1 MINSSQNHLNVDKAS
16 HPQIVNIIIIIIIMH
31 RLLSLFTTGQP
42 GDRAVTQ
49 SCVLRVSQSDL

>member
-16 HPQIVNIIIIIIIMH
+16 HPQIVNIIIIMH